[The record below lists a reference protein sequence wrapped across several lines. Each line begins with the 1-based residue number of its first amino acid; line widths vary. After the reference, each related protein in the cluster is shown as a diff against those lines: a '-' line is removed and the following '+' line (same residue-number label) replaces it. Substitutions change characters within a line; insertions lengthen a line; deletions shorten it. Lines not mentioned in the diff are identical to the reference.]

1 MYFEVKYSNVLP
13 ITWLYFEGFRMM
25 VTPRTAAMATSKE
38 ALSVY
43 LDPEIKELLATR
55 AKEEDRSMAYL
66 AAQAIKKDL
75 LKWQASKAD

>member
-1 MYFEVKYSNVLP
+1 MYFAVKYSNVLS
-13 ITWLYFEGFRMM
+13 ITWLYFEGFTMM
-25 VTPRTAAMATSKE
+25 VTPRTAPMPTSKE

-66 AAQAIKKDL
+66 GVTIIVNP
-75 LKWQASKAD
+75 SK

>member
-1 MYFEVKYSNVLP
+1 
-13 ITWLYFEGFRMM
+13 M
-25 VTPRTAAMATSKE
+25 VTPRTAPMPTSKE

-66 AAQAIKKDL
+66 AAPGD
-75 LKWQASKAD
+75 